1 MNHACFSCIHR
12 RAGMKGLGT
21 GVLLSLVILAGC
33 VVYGPVPPPSPPE
46 PVYSYRPST
55 FERSWNA
62 ALDAMEDVGVRI
74 VSADKN
80 SGIIRGTRDTA
91 DATVTVRTQ
100 ADGRV
105 RVEFNA
111 RGPSAQDHNLAD
123 RMYQAYERRMGR

>member
-1 MNHACFSCIHR
+1 MNYACFLCIRR
-12 RAGMKGLGT
+12 RAGMKGLGIS
-21 GVLLSLVILAGC
+21 VLLSLVILAGC
-33 VVYGPVPPPSPPE
+33 YVYGPVPPQPSPE

-62 ALDAMEDVGVRI
+62 ALDAMEDVGVHI

-80 SGIIRGTRDTA
+80 SGIIRGIRDTV

-111 RGPSAQDHNLAD
+111 RGSSAQDHNLAD
-123 RMYQAYERRMGR
+123 RIYQAYERRMGR